1 MVDLPLTATQN
12 HHESE
17 DDVRTMNKGFVLT
30 GVAYIADAET
40 IKLLRRIMPSA
51 RATGDVSAVAA
62 MMYAGLHSGRIVK
75 A

>member
-1 MVDLPLTATQN
+1 
-12 HHESE
+12 
-17 DDVRTMNKGFVLT
+17 VRTMNKGFVLT
-30 GVAYIADAET
+30 GVAYITDAET

-51 RATGDVSAVAA
+51 RATGDVSAVAV